1 MERKRD
7 WRELCGAV
15 TQEHDSNK
23 LIALLQ
29 ELTEAL
35 DRKCPDLARPTRGH
49 SNSDIYIYTPR
60 NQRSH
65 CHLPS

>member
-15 TQEHDSNK
+15 SKEHDSSK

-35 DRKCPDLARPTRGH
+35 DRDLARSGGGSTKANYGW
-49 SNSDIYIYTPR
+49 SFDS
-60 NQRSH
+60 
-65 CHLPS
+65 

>member
-15 TQEHDSNK
+15 AKEHDSYK

-35 DRKCPDLARPTRGH
+35 DRDLARTGAG
-49 SNSDIYIYTPR
+49 SNKANCGWSLD
-60 NQRSH
+60 S
-65 CHLPS
+65 